1 MSSLERLAHSIT
13 ATDVSRAKDMQNRMR
28 THLHV
33 HRSCDSSHAYVTYMC
48 YLIGLSHY
56 CSDSPHT
63 ASHAFKYNDVAS

>member
-33 HRSCDSSHAYVTYMC
+33 HRSFDQNHAYVRFTC
-48 YLIGLSHY
+48 TTS
-56 CSDSPHT
+56 
-63 ASHAFKYNDVAS
+63 